1 VRMRRHLSPLLT
13 WGLVVLVVL
22 GVGCGQG
29 GVSAGATVSVYV
41 AAPLCEEAR
50 RELKTAGEGAQGVMV
65 HAICLAPVQRD
76 RRVRLAV
83 AGSNARRATEDSTSV
98 AFLESP
104 GPAAGFSRRIVES
117 ADIAWVE
124 TSSAAPVVRR
134 VLHAVADAD
143 DSSLRDAVRESLG

>member
-1 VRMRRHLSPLLT
+1 MRMRRHLSPLLT

-50 RELKTAGEGAQGVMV
+50 RELKTAGAQAVMV